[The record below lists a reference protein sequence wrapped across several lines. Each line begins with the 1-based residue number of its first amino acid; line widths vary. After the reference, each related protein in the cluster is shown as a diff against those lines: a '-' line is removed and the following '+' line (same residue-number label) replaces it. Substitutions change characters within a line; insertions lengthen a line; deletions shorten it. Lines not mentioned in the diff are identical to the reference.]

1 MLRNSTWLQLENTC
15 QLLNQGASLCYD
27 VLSSDVQKD
36 ALAALLVEKKRINND
51 YVFNVNE
58 LATTKL
64 GEMLGC
70 NTPMGKPV
78 TAKL

>member
-1 MLRNSTWLQLENTC
+1 M
-15 QLLNQGASLCYD
+15 
-27 VLSSDVQKD
+27 QKD

-58 LATTKL
+58 LATIKL

-78 TAKL
+78 TAKF